1 MLYIICQRQQAS
13 WEGFHGNSPRR
24 KMQNLCP
31 WQSLTGGLNN
41 AGKNKTLPV
50 QNTFIEHH
58 GRLSLKKFAII
69 KVIARRFPFQNNKAD
84 LSPLSPVFGK

>member
-13 WEGFHGNSPRR
+13 WEAFHENSPPW

-31 WQSLTGGLNN
+31 WQSLTGGPNN

-50 QNTFIEHH
+50 QNAFIKHH
-58 GRLSLKKFAII
+58 WRSLI
-69 KVIARRFPFQNNKAD
+69 KEFTIDNKVQFCP
-84 LSPLSPVFGK
+84 SV